1 MLGISTLFL
10 LTVKKRVSEM
20 LSYTNK
26 LVWLHGFV
34 VKWFDNSSQNFVI

>member
-26 LVWLHGFV
+26 LVWLRGF
-34 VKWFDNSSQNFVI
+34 DSSSQNVVI